1 MLTVDYDYYSN
12 TYKGDKISEKQ
23 WNSCSRNAA
32 AYLDVLTLGRAAS
45 SLPDDLLDLCKM
57 AICGMAEVY
66 VGQENT
72 DGELVSVTNGK
83 YTETYAQTGKS
94 LKEKLRDAAY
104 LYLANTGLC
113 YRGMDAPCCCAM
125 NH

>member
-1 MLTVDYDYYSN
+1 MLTVDYTYYTD

-57 AICGMAEVY
+57 AICGMAEIYAEQGESV
-66 VGQENT
+66 
-72 DGELVSVTNGK
+72 GELASVTNGG
-83 YTETYAQTGKS
+83 YTETYSQTGKT
-94 LKEKLRDAAY
+94 LKEKAKDAAY
-104 LYLANTGLC
+104 LWLANTGLC
-113 YRGMDAPCCCAM
+113 YRGVDAPCCCVM
-125 NH
+125 KH